1 MSISNP
7 RKPTKSMRLTFTYII
22 FRTNIINLSSYMA
35 GNIRLEGE
43 KNGKYAE
50 HTFENGRP

>member
-1 MSISNP
+1 
-7 RKPTKSMRLTFTYII
+7 MRLTFTYII